1 MSLRLVIFG
10 RQGAG
15 KGTQSVRLAEH
26 YGVPHIS
33 TGDMLR
39 EAVAAGTE
47 FGAKAKTYL
56 DSGQL
61 LPDDVMLGII
71 GERLAAPDATEGFIL
86 DGFPRTERQAE
97 ALLDRTPIDVALNL
111 EVPESLVVE
120 RMSSRRVCSSCGR
133 IYSTS
138 EPPTSPWTCD
148 SCGGEVVQ
156 RADDTPEAITAR
168 LDAYATKTLMAVAY
182 LDRRGLVVTVDGVG
196 VPDDVTE
203 RLFAAI
209 DARLGRS

>member
-1 MSLRLVIFG
+1 MTTRLVIFG

-47 FGAKAKTYL
+47 FGAKARSFL
-56 DSGQL
+56 DAGQL
-61 LPDDVMLGII
+61 LPDDVMLGVIS
-71 GERLAAPDATEGFIL
+71 ERLGQADAAEGFIL
-86 DGFPRTERQAE
+86 DGFPRTEVQAE
-97 ALLDRTPIDVALNL
+97 ALLEITDIDVAVNL

-138 EPPTSPWTCD
+138 EPPASPWTCD
-148 SCGGEVVQ
+148 TCGGDVVQ

-168 LDAYATKTLMAVAY
+168 LDAYATKTLLALAY

-196 VPDDVTE
+196 APDEVTG
-203 RLFAAI
+203 RLF
-209 DARLGRS
+209 DAVDERLGRA

>member
-15 KGTQSVRLAEH
+15 KGTQSVRLAER

-71 GERLAAPDATEGFIL
+71 GERLAAPDASEGFIL
-86 DGFPRTERQAE
+86 DGFPRTEGQAA
-97 ALLDRTPIDVALNL
+97 ALLELTPIDVALNL

-120 RMSSRRVCSSCGR
+120 RMSSRRVCASCGR
-133 IYSTS
+133 IYSTA
-138 EPPTSPWTCD
+138 EPPTDPWTCD

-196 VPDDVTE
+196 SPDEVTE
-203 RLFAAI
+203 RLFAAV